1 MAKPIYRSRRL
12 EVLHKTSADLHR
24 AGALDDSFMRELDA
38 FCLAPTGTVAPADAA
53 GQAAA

>member
-24 AGALDDSFMRELDA
+24 ADALDDSFMRELDA